1 MPVNQSVDRPTD
13 QSWPIHSLATPPF
26 PPSSFLSRAQG
37 CAPKPI
43 SSPFQSPRSISY
55 FPFPRPFLPWFSRLL
70 PPSAAMLDPHSS
82 PLVNSRSH
90 PLPNPWE
97 KPDSTIPF
105 PFSLTRF
112 PSDCRA
118 AFLYSARRSLSVT
131 DGPEPS
137 AYLSLWEPVTP
148 VGLRHWHF
156 CVWQMGE
163 AVGNL
168 LGASAAPGVKTH
180 PTRPLSLSLNTV
192 LGGRDA
198 WSW

>member
-112 PSDCRA
+112 PSDSSCGLPVLSEALPLSHRWSQTLSLPVFMGTCDTCRVA
-118 AFLYSARRSLSVT
+118 SLAFLRLADGRSCGESVGSFCGSWGE
-131 DGPEPS
+131 DPPYQ
-137 AYLSLWEPVTP
+137 ASLPVSE
-148 VGLRHWHF
+148 H
-156 CVWQMGE
+156 
-163 AVGNL
+163 
-168 LGASAAPGVKTH
+168 S
-180 PTRPLSLSLNTV
+180 S
-192 LGGRDA
+192 GRT
-198 WSW
+198 